1 MVAQESKKDSETHRH
16 SQDLQK
22 AFRSLFYLFM
32 KERKGGERER
42 KRERERE
49 GDIDDV
55 TVLDDMLKSLCSRF
69 CR

>member
-22 AFRSLFYLFM
+22 AFRSYVYLFM
-32 KERKGGERER
+32 KERKGGERE
-42 KRERERE
+42 RERERE

>member
-42 KRERERE
+42 ERE